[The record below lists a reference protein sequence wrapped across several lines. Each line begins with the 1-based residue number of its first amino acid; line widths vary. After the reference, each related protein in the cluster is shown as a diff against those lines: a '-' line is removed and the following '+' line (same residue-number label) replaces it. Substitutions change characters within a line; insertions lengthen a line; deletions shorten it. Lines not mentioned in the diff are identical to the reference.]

1 MANILNS
8 FRSGAVGFIDW
19 LDVLDHLE
27 LSSPSEPFL
36 KRAVLKKTSQTNQIG
51 QGKI

>member
-1 MANILNS
+1 MPV
-8 FRSGAVGFIDW
+8 AVGFIDW

-36 KRAVLKKTSQTNQIG
+36 NALC
-51 QGKI
+51 